1 MKLSAGVGGVTGAHH
16 VLGVAGVVHSHA
28 VRSGEALAELT
39 RRVVR
44 RQRLRVV
51 QDVLARQLA
60 DVARLHEDAAGCRV
74 DDLDQSV
81 VGRYGQTDRPYQYDE
96 LLLQPVMG
104 EDLADL
110 AQCGAEV
117 GTAGDG

>member
-60 DVARLHEDAAGCRV
+60 DVARLH
-74 DDLDQSV
+74 DQSV
-81 VGRYGQTDRPYQYDE
+81 VGRYGDRPYQYDE
-96 LLLQPVMG
+96 LFLQPVIG

-110 AQCGAEV
+110 AQCDAEV
-117 GTAGDG
+117 GAAGDG